1 MVIFCAW
8 RCPTRA
14 GPLNHGSSLSPIPPS
29 SLLPPRFTAF
39 SPESDLYLP
48 TELKFLL
55 TSYISSHSLSHPRDQ
70 KFIKLDPL
78 LQEILLKK
86 GESLDVLTKEDANK
100 RLRDGCTTWW
110 SMERRGEEKV
120 VK

>member
-1 MVIFCAW
+1 MLDAFHPATQADCTLAFP
-8 RCPTRA
+8 RRSFA
-14 GPLNHGSSLSPIPPS
+14 SSFLGRLAPS
-29 SLLPPRFTAF
+29 HF

-48 TELKFLL
+48 TELKSLL
-55 TSYISSHSLSHPRDQ
+55 TTYISSHSLSHPRDQ

-86 GESLDVLTKEDANK
+86 GESVDLLTKEDANK
-100 RLRDGCTTWW
+100 RLRDGCTAWW

-120 VK
+120 VM